1 MNKLFKIVSVAL
13 LAGSFV
19 LPIYGSAQAQ
29 QPYGTNMAK
38 HKEFEQVRPDRP
50 RREGAL
56 KNQDEFL
63 DSHQNIDND
72 LRKDPRLID
81 NKDYVRNHPE
91 LQTYLHDH
99 PNIRHE
105 WREHPRNE
113 MHRDE
118 TWQRKHPN
126 E

>member
-1 MNKLFKIVSVAL
+1 MNKLMKLASVAL

-19 LPIYGSAQAQ
+19 LPLYGSARAQ
-29 QPYGTNMAK
+29 EGSGTYVAN
-38 HKEFEQVRPDRP
+38 HRHFDRA
-50 RREGAL
+50 RHEGAL

-81 NKDYVRNHPE
+81 NRDYVRNHPE

-99 PNIRHE
+99 PNIRRE
-105 WREHPRNE
+105 WREHPRNV

-118 TWQRKHPN
+118 TWSRKHPN
-126 E
+126 Q